1 MIAVG
6 SNVGDEIRKALNK
19 ITRAQSELNSA
30 RKALHELMKMSDE
43 GRLIVVEP
51 EDENAMRMGN
61 NNELRDGEGF

>member
-6 SNVGDEIRKALNK
+6 SNIGDEIRKALNK

-30 RKALHELMKMSDE
+30 RETLHELLKMSDE
-43 GRLIVVEP
+43 GRLIAVEP
-51 EDENAMRMGN
+51 EDENTMRMGN